1 MASVVPLKKLQDVK
15 LRELP
20 SWILMQDFIPKGI
33 AGAFKEARA
42 LWACYYW
49 YYNKYFNMKK
59 GSVAGLSMVPAAYV
73 LFNYCHSYKELSES
87 LGLLCLWWG
96 FP

>member
-1 MASVVPLKKLQDVK
+1 RSAIDSKVASVVPLKKLLDVK

-20 SWILMQDFIPKGI
+20 SI
-33 AGAFKEARA
+33 AGCA
-42 LWACYYW
+42 LREVTSFLFAGYYW